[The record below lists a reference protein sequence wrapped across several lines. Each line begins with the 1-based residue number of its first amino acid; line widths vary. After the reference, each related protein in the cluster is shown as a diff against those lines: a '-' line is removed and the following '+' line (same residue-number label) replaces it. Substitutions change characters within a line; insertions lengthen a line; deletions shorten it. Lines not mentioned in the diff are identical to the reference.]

1 MMMKRKNTMRG
12 TERARV
18 TQPIKRNKIIMRENE
33 NKPKRNMLLSW
44 LFNLF
49 TTIHDGN
56 FRRHL
61 SMNVTI
67 K

>member
-1 MMMKRKNTMRG
+1 MNDRTPDLGSRIFHIMIHDHVSNLTYHRG
-12 TERARV
+12 VA
-18 TQPIKRNKIIMRENE
+18 QYFC
-33 NKPKRNMLLSW
+33 
-44 LFNLF
+44 FNLF